1 MDRLDDPEEE
11 ARDTGL
17 KTPVLSNGETAGRL
31 SPDEE
36 ARDTGVEEEERG
48 IEPAV
53 RR

>member
-1 MDRLDDPEEE
+1 MDRLDDPEEDV
-11 ARDTGL
+11 RDTGL
-17 KTPVLSNGETAGRL
+17 KTPVLSNGEMAGRL

-48 IEPAV
+48 IEPAA